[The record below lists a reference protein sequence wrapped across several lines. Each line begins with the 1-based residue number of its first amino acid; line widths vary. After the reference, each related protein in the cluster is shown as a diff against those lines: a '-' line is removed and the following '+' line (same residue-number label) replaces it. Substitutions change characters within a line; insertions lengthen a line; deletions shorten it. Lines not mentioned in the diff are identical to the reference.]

1 MVSQSKAYFRRIQLL
16 VKLLNL
22 RVRPV
27 QTIVGEYLCEAE
39 HVFSALCSQGIT
51 VADAMSPVFGAI
63 TRAQAEALRQLSA
76 HPFRELCII
85 VLD

>member
-1 MVSQSKAYFRRIQLL
+1 MVSQSKAYLRRIQLL
-16 VKLLNL
+16 VKLLIL

-39 HVFSALCSQGIT
+39 HVFSVLCSQSIT
-51 VADAMSPVFGAI
+51 AADAMSPALGAM
-63 TRAQAEALRQLSA
+63 TSAQAGALRQLSA
-76 HPFRELCII
+76 HPFRELCIT